1 MRRVEVSSHLSPHLL
16 RILHA
21 LLDVDM
27 ALIKAAWKDCS
38 QVGRGYFVSQ
48 VTKIQGKTRQIHHP
62 THHMKTL
69 QRRILSQILYRL
81 PVSNAA
87 FGGVQGRSYIA
98 AARIHLQQEGSI
110 LQLDVKDAFPS
121 TSYADINKY
130 LRHALKTQLWPF
142 ALDAHQRKILVGF
155 LTHMM
160 VVNPQGGRFPS
171 LPLGTPTSLALF
183 NVIWGPIDAEIKNT
197 LHRLMPQQKIRY
209 TRYVDD
215 LTISSDQVL
224 HQDTVAK
231 IAHILHTYS
240 YELNRSK
247 IKSSTR
253 QQACIHGLCWRDGYL
268 SLPEQQILNLSKRI
282 HQLQAFSARH
292 PTPQEWQEASL
303 LLQEVQLI
311 LRTIYGQ
318 GAYPQ
323 GLQIDPNLIHLIQ
336 SHTQQVPA
344 RWVEELWG

>member
-16 RILHA
+16 RILHV
-21 LLDVDM
+21 LLDVDT

-48 VTKIQGKTRQIHHP
+48 VTMMQGKTRQIHHP
-62 THHMKTL
+62 TQHMKAL

-87 FGGVQGRSYIA
+87 FGGVPGRSYVN
-98 AARIHLQQEGSI
+98 AARIHLQQKGSV

-121 TSYADINKY
+121 TSYAEINKY

-142 ALDAHQRKILVGF
+142 TLDAQQRKTLVGF

-160 VVNPQGGRFPS
+160 VVNPKGGRFPS

-183 NVIWGPIDAEIKNT
+183 NVMWGPIDAEIRNT
-197 LHRLMPQQKIRY
+197 LQHLMPQQDIRY

-215 LTISSDQVL
+215 LTISSDQSL
-224 HQDTVAK
+224 HKDTVAK
-231 IAHILHTYS
+231 IAHILHTHS

-253 QQACIHGLCWRDGYL
+253 EQACIHGLCWRDGHL
-268 SLPEQQILNLSKRI
+268 SLPEQLILTLSKRI
-282 HQLQAFSARH
+282 HQLQSLSMRH
-292 PTPQEWQEASL
+292 PTPQEWQEAAVV
-303 LLQEVQLI
+303 LQEVQQI
-311 LRTIYGQ
+311 LRTIYTKGV
-318 GAYPQ
+318 YPQ
-323 GLQIDPNLIHLIQ
+323 GLQLDPNLVGLIQ
-336 SHTQQVPA
+336 SNTQQVPA